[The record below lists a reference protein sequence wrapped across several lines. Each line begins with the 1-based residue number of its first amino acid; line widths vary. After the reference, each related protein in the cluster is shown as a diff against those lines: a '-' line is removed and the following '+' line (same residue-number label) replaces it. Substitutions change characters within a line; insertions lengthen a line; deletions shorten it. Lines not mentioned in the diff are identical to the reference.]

1 MHLKIPQS
9 IQLAMETARWCVG
22 WDLVTAG
29 GDDGTGS
36 LLFILALYML
46 FSAYLRRH
54 LLSDT
59 ANIIPFVYEPGSYPA
74 AKASATS

>member
-29 GDDGTGS
+29 EDDGTGS

-46 FSAYLRRH
+46 FSVHIYDGICCRTLQILF
-54 LLSDT
+54 LLFT
-59 ANIIPFVYEPGSYPA
+59 NLALTPP
-74 AKASATS
+74 